1 MGDICVDIGSTR
13 VNVRVGCIL
22 KSEGKVLLTQTIGE
36 NWWFLPGGRVRAGE
50 SFHDAI
56 VRELEEEIGCD
67 VSVGR
72 CIVVSENFFEN
83 HGVRFHEIGAYFAAE
98 LRDSRDLVAQQHE
111 NEMREWIV
119 VNQAERMEIFPE
131 FLRRIIAS
139 PPSTVEHIVCR
150 DS

>member
-1 MGDICVDIGSTR
+1 MNNDREARLPPVEES
-13 VNVRVGCIL
+13 
-22 KSEGKVLLTQTIGE
+22 LL
-36 NWWFLPGGRVRAGE
+36 
-50 SFHDAI
+50 
-56 VRELEEEIGCD
+56 EEIGCD
-67 VSVGR
+67 ISVGR

-98 LRDSRDLVAQQHE
+98 LRDSRDLVAYQHE
-111 NEMREWIV
+111 NEMREWIAES
-119 VNQAERMEIFPE
+119 QAERMEIFPE